1 MAKLGGKMKSNFQFI
16 ILCFFLPILFL
27 SAQSYRCDWQ
37 VVAGGGLTMTGNN
50 IWCGS
55 TIGQTAI
62 GWTSLANQLAHIGF
76 WYPEGGVIG
85 IEEEG
90 QFRGM
95 NAKVTETKLFPP
107 APNPFYRT
115 IKICYL
121 LNAEVHTVIQVYDI
135 MGRKIR
141 VIANSIQEP
150 GEYSIC
156 WDGRDDAGRN
166 VASGVYIL
174 RFVAGDYRR
183 NAKIVLTR

>member
-1 MAKLGGKMKSNFQFI
+1 
-16 ILCFFLPILFL
+16 
-27 SAQSYRCDWQ
+27 
-37 VVAGGGLTMTGNN
+37 
-50 IWCGS
+50 
-55 TIGQTAI
+55 
-62 GWTSLANQLAHIGF
+62 
-76 WYPEGGVIG
+76 
-85 IEEEG
+85 
-90 QFRGM
+90 M

-135 MGRKIR
+135 LGRKIR
-141 VIANSIQEP
+141 VIANSIQKP